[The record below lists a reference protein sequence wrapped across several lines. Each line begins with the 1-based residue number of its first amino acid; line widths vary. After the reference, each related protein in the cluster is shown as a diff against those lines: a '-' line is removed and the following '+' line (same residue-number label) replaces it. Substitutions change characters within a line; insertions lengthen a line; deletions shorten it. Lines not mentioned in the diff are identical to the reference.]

1 MIDLRS
7 DTVTL
12 PSPQMRRAMYEAE
25 LGDDVY
31 REDPTVNRLQELAAE
46 LMGKEDALFVASGT
60 MGNLV
65 AIMSHCSRGQEV
77 IVGDKSHV
85 YQAEAGSASVL
96 WGVPY
101 RSVPTGRYG
110 ALDPAHV
117 EAEIHPD
124 DPHYGITGLV
134 CLENTHNYCG
144 GTIVQPHEIAAVAEV
159 AHRHGIPVHLDG
171 ARIFNAAVALKVG
184 VQAFTRPVDS
194 VTFCLS
200 KGLACPVGSLLCGSK
215 EFIAR
220 ARRNRKLVGGGM
232 RQVGVLAAAG
242 IVAISTMIERLE
254 EDHENARALAEGL
267 ADMPHL
273 MLEMDKVQT
282 NMVYFK
288 VDPALGGWETFQ
300 RLLSEKGVLVSH
312 IEPDYLRAVT
322 HYGIVRKD
330 IDTALLAIRQVL
342 MELSPD

>member
-12 PSPQMRRAMYEAE
+12 PSPEMRRAMYEAE

-31 REDPTVNRLQELAAE
+31 GEDPTVNRLQEMAAE
-46 LMGKEDALFVASGT
+46 IMGKEAALLVASGT

-77 IVGDKSHV
+77 IVGDKSHI

-96 WGVPY
+96 WGTPY
-101 RSVPTGRYG
+101 RAIPTGKYG
-110 ALDPAHV
+110 ALDPDRV

-124 DPHYGITGLV
+124 DPHYGVTGLI

-144 GTIVQPHEIAAVAEV
+144 GTVVRPEELAAVAAV
-159 AHRHGIPVHLDG
+159 ARKHALPVHLDG
-171 ARIFNAAVALKVG
+171 ARIFNAAVALKIP
-184 VQAFTRPVDS
+184 VQQLTRHADS

-200 KGLACPVGSLLCGSK
+200 KGLSCPVGSVLCGSK
-215 EFIAR
+215 EFIAL

-232 RQVGVLAAAG
+232 RQAGVLAAAG
-242 IVAISTMIERLE
+242 IVALNTMVHRLE
-254 EDHENARALAEGL
+254 EDHYHARILAEGL

-273 MLEMDKVQT
+273 TVDLDTVQT
-282 NMVYFK
+282 NMVYFRIDDA
-288 VDPALGGWETFQ
+288 VGGWRTFQ
-300 RLLSEKGVLVSH
+300 QRLAERGVLVSN

-322 HYGIVRKD
+322 HYGIGRRD
-330 IDTALLAIRQVL
+330 IDLALLAIREVI
-342 MELSPD
+342 MALSPS